1 MEPGLADGGGRWA
14 DRCSRCGE
22 RSCQLALHCARERM
36 ASSQHSTQGFA
47 SLHVQKQKSNRNANG
62 RAEPEPLC
70 PTTTGPASAF
80 QTPPPTQLSRTGR
93 IGVLGLPAAST
104 AAGAGLMQ
112 RQAERPAG
120 HAEDRSDGCKDSA
133 GPTRPQAHLSSSWH
147 SLSSMALSSLSSAR
161 PAHIRALSR
170 TLALHA

>member
-1 MEPGLADGGGRWA
+1 MVVAGGQIAARDVENVPA
-14 DRCSRCGE
+14 N
-22 RSCQLALHCARERM
+22 LHCIAQGKGWPRV
-36 ASSQHSTQGFA
+36 STA
-47 SLHVQKQKSNRNANG
+47 LRVLPLCTYRNKKSNRNANG

-120 HAEDRSDGCKDSA
+120 RAEDRGDGCKDSA